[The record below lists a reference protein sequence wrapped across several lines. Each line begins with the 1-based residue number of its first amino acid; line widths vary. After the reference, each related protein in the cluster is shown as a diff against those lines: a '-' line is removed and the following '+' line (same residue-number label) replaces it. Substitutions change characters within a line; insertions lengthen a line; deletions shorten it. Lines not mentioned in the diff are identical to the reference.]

1 MTDTTISNPMLR
13 RIVHSKYIDVLGV
26 VLVVGITLYRNFHET
41 IYYEGG
47 IRFGIP
53 FSSLWS
59 YIEKGA
65 FPIGI
70 LSILGAVFSLL
81 ATRFLV
87 RQSNIGNV
95 IWIFTTINSGV
106 IDYLFGNHSAIITY
120 PLTFGL
126 ALLSTKKWYEGERIK
141 NADFR
146 YWILFIVAFII
157 SYSLVY
163 LGFYWFGTTITNPIF
178 KHTIA
183 IIFGIS
189 IIGNVGIVFK
199 YKQSFLVW
207 TFYNFAQIVKNFI
220 QGNLANVIK
229 YVFYLSNAI
238 LTYFD
243 WHLNGDVQ
251 NIKEK

>member
-1 MTDTTISNPMLR
+1 MTDTTISNLLLR

-87 RQSNIGNV
+87 RQSNVGNV

-141 NADFR
+141 NADER
-146 YWILFIVAFII
+146 KKNA
-157 SYSLVY
+157 
-163 LGFYWFGTTITNPIF
+163 NDF
-178 KHTIA
+178 K
-183 IIFGIS
+183 
-189 IIGNVGIVFK
+189 
-199 YKQSFLVW
+199 
-207 TFYNFAQIVKNFI
+207 
-220 QGNLANVIK
+220 
-229 YVFYLSNAI
+229 
-238 LTYFD
+238 
-243 WHLNGDVQ
+243 
-251 NIKEK
+251 